1 MAQNNDTKFFE
12 NLLLQFLGEQDP
24 LLEMLRWITQ
34 KLMEIEA
41 GMKAGAPK
49 GKHSRKRKTYF
60 SGTRVRRFDTR
71 LGTVYLLIPKLRKG
85 GYVPFFITEKK
96 RSEQALIEVVQEA
109 FINGVSTR
117 KIERLA
123 HSLGIENIS
132 ASQVSEI
139 NRELDEMVDEF
150 RSRELSNEYPVLW
163 IDALY
168 ENIRDGKRVKKMAVM
183 VVQGVNLNGQKE
195 IVAVEPMEQEA
206 EETYRALF
214 RSLKQRGL
222 ERVWLCVSDAHR
234 GLQTA
239 IRKELLGCSWQRC
252 KIHFMRNILSVVP
265 AKEKQKFG
273 GRLKQIWKQPDYES
287 ARQYAE
293 MIINE
298 YEEQLPKAIAR
309 LEEGLEES
317 LQFYHFPEF
326 DVRKISSTNTL
337 ERLHEEIR
345 RRTKVVGIFP
355 SSDSYVRLVT
365 CYLIEYS
372 EEWITG
378 RSYISSEAIQVQR
391 AALEKAA

>member
-12 NLLLQFLGEQDP
+12 NLLLQFLNEQDP

-49 GKHSRKRKTYF
+49 GTPSRKRKTYF

-96 RSEQALIEVVQEA
+96 RSEQALIEVVQED

-163 IDALY
+163 IDA
-168 ENIRDGKRVKKMAVM
+168 
-183 VVQGVNLNGQKE
+183 
-195 IVAVEPMEQEA
+195 
-206 EETYRALF
+206 
-214 RSLKQRGL
+214 
-222 ERVWLCVSDAHR
+222 
-234 GLQTA
+234 
-239 IRKELLGCSWQRC
+239 
-252 KIHFMRNILSVVP
+252 
-265 AKEKQKFG
+265 
-273 GRLKQIWKQPDYES
+273 
-287 ARQYAE
+287 
-293 MIINE
+293 
-298 YEEQLPKAIAR
+298 
-309 LEEGLEES
+309 
-317 LQFYHFPEF
+317 
-326 DVRKISSTNTL
+326 
-337 ERLHEEIR
+337 
-345 RRTKVVGIFP
+345 
-355 SSDSYVRLVT
+355 
-365 CYLIEYS
+365 
-372 EEWITG
+372 
-378 RSYISSEAIQVQR
+378 
-391 AALEKAA
+391 